1 MPPISALTMCKNA
14 HMNISRRRRISADNL
29 LVLLAVGRLGRFTSA
44 AESLE
49 LNHTTVSRRI
59 AELEATLGGPVLTRT
74 SGGLEL
80 TDLGREAL
88 AAAEQVEGAIVDLR
102 PHGDGTSRLQGLVRV
117 STSDGF
123 GAHIAGPALA
133 RVQRRHP
140 RLSIEIVTA
149 TRRASQYR
157 SGVDLEIIV
166 GEQQVYRAESS
177 KLTDYTLSL
186 YATAEYLASAGTP
199 SSAADLAGH
208 PLVYY
213 IESMLQVDD
222 LDAIRRGISSTRDSL
237 TSTNVFV
244 QLEATRA
251 GAGIGL
257 LPRFMA
263 APCADLVP
271 VLADTVSS
279 RLSFWLVARRES
291 LRRPAVAAVVDG
303 LRDYVAEHQS
313 LLVGELS

>member
-1 MPPISALTMCKNA
+1 MPISPP
-14 HMNISRRRRISADNL
+14 SPRRRVSADNL

-44 AESLE
+44 AEILD
-49 LNHTTVSRRI
+49 LNHTTVARRI
-59 AELEATLGGPVLTRT
+59 AELEATLGGRVLTRT

-80 TDLGREAL
+80 TDLGHEAL
-88 AAAEQVEGAIVDLR
+88 AAAESIEGAVAGLAPR
-102 PHGDGTSRLQGLVRV
+102 GNGTSLLQGLVRV

-133 RVQRRHP
+133 RVQRLHP
-140 RLSIEIVTA
+140 KLSIEVITA

-186 YATAEYLASAGTP
+186 FASREYLDSAGTP
-199 SSAADLAGH
+199 ESASDLSAH

-213 IESMLQVDD
+213 IDSMLQVDD
-222 LDAIRRGISSTRDSL
+222 LDAIRRGIPATRDSL

-244 QLEATRA
+244 QVQATRA

-263 APCADLVP
+263 AQHDDLVP
-271 VLADTVSS
+271 VLPGEVSS
-279 RLSFWLVARRES
+279 TLSFWLVGRRES

-303 LRDYVAEHQS
+303 LRDFVAGHQE
-313 LLVGELS
+313 LLVGSR

>member
-1 MPPISALTMCKNA
+1 MPISPP
-14 HMNISRRRRISADNL
+14 SPRRRVSADNL

-44 AESLE
+44 AEVLD

-59 AELEATLGGPVLTRT
+59 AELEATLGGRVLTRT

-80 TDLGREAL
+80 TDLGHEAL
-88 AAAEQVEGAIVDLR
+88 AAAESVESAVAGLAPRNSGA
-102 PHGDGTSRLQGLVRV
+102 SRLQGLVRV

-123 GAHIAGPALA
+123 GAHIAAPALA

-140 RLSIEIVTA
+140 KLSIEIITA

-186 YATAEYLASAGTP
+186 FAAREYLDSAGTP
-199 SSAADLAGH
+199 ATVADLSAH

-244 QLEATRA
+244 QVQATRA

-263 APCADLVP
+263 AQYDDLVP
-271 VLADTVSS
+271 VLPGEVSS
-279 RLSFWLVARRES
+279 TLSFWLVGRRES

-303 LRDYVAEHQS
+303 LRDFVADHQS
-313 LLVGELS
+313 LLVGSR